1 MSRLQSLFFQVFL
14 LHGLH
19 IVFCN
24 ALTATPP
31 PYGQLSVSGTKLVD
45 SSGQAVQ
52 LIGNSLFWHQ
62 FQAQYWNAET
72 VKALK
77 CNWNANVV
85 RAAVGV
91 DLERGYMS
99 DPTTAYN
106 QAVAVIEAAISQ
118 GLYVIVDWHSHESH
132 VDKAIEFFTKIAKA
146 YGSYP
151 HVLYETFNEPLQG
164 VSWTDIL
171 VPYHKKVIAAIRAL
185 DSKNVII
192 LGTPTWC
199 QDVDIASQN
208 PIKEYKNLMYT
219 FHFYAATHFVNG
231 LGAKLQTAINNG
243 LPIFVT
249 EYGTCSADG
258 NGNIDT
264 NSISSW
270 WSLMDNLKISYLNW
284 AISDKSETC
293 SALKPGTPAA
303 NVGVSSSWTT
313 SGNMVADHD
322 KKKSTGVSCSG
333 STSSGSSSSNSGN
346 SAATTT
352 TKKPPS
358 NSGQTTNQK
367 PSSSAGSSSSSGSAS
382 ASVTVVS
389 TNTWNGGGQVNFE
402 VKNTGSTTLCGVK
415 FSVTLPAGTTVA
427 GSWNMNAAGSN
438 EYTLPS
444 YINIKAKEAN
454 KDAGMTLNGSGKPTA
469 KVLSTTAC
477 SG

>member
-1 MSRLQSLFFQVFL
+1 MCRLQSLFFHVFL
-14 LHGLH
+14 LHALH
-19 IVFCN
+19 ILFCN

-31 PYGQLSVSGTKLVD
+31 PYGRLSVSGTKLVG
-45 SSGQAVQ
+45 SNGQPVQ

-62 FQAQYWNAET
+62 FQSQYWNAET

-106 QAVAVIEAAISQ
+106 LAVAVIEAAISQ
-118 GLYVIVDWHSHESH
+118 GMYVIVDWHSHEAH
-132 VDKAIEFFTKIAKA
+132 VDKAVEFFTKIAKA

-164 VSWTDIL
+164 VSWTNIL

-185 DSKNVII
+185 DAKNVII

-199 QDVDIASQN
+199 QDVHLASQN

-219 FHFYAATHFVNG
+219 FHFYASTHFVNG

-249 EYGTCSADG
+249 EYGTCAADG

-270 WSLMDNLKISYLNW
+270 WTLLDNLKISYLNW
-284 AISDKSETC
+284 AISDKSESC

-303 NVGVSSSWTT
+303 NVGVSSAWTT
-313 SGNMVADHD
+313 FGNLVAAHD

-333 STSSGSSSSNSGN
+333 
-346 SAATTT
+346 AT
-352 TKKPPS
+352 PAR
-358 NSGQTTNQK
+358 G
-367 PSSSAGSSSSSGSAS
+367 SSSAGKPAPAKKPPAKSSKAAPAKKPPAKSSKAAPAKKPPAKSSKAAPAKKPKSKSG
-382 ASVTVVS
+382 
-389 TNTWNGGGQVNFE
+389 
-402 VKNTGSTTLCGVK
+402 
-415 FSVTLPAGTTVA
+415 
-427 GSWNMNAAGSN
+427 
-438 EYTLPS
+438 
-444 YINIKAKEAN
+444 
-454 KDAGMTLNGSGKPTA
+454 
-469 KVLSTTAC
+469 
-477 SG
+477 

>member
-1 MSRLQSLFFQVFL
+1 MANNRRS
-14 LHGLH
+14 
-19 IVFCN
+19 N
-24 ALTATPP
+24 AI
-31 PYGQLSVSGTKLVD
+31 GT
-45 SSGQAVQ
+45 Q
-52 LIGNSLFWHQ
+52 
-62 FQAQYWNAET
+62 
-72 VKALK
+72 
-77 CNWNANVV
+77 NVV

-118 GLYVIVDWHSHESH
+118 GMYVIVDWHSHESH

-171 VPYHKKVIAAIRAL
+171 VPYHKKVIAAIRAI
-185 DSKNVII
+185 DAKNVII
-192 LGTPTWC
+192 LGTPSWC
-199 QDVDIASQN
+199 QDVDVASQN

-231 LGAKLQTAINNG
+231 L
-243 LPIFVT
+243 PIFVT
-249 EYGTCSADG
+249 EYGTCAADG

-264 NSISSW
+264 NSISSC
-270 WSLMDNLKISYLNW
+270 
-284 AISDKSETC
+284 DKSETC

-303 NVGVSSSWTT
+303 NVGVSSSWTP
-313 SGNMVADHD
+313 SGNLVADHD

-346 SAATTT
+346 SAAKTT
-352 TKKPPS
+352 TK
-358 NSGQTTNQK
+358 K
-367 PSSSAGSSSSSGSAS
+367 PSSSAGSGSAS

-389 TNTWNGGGQVNFE
+389 TNSWNGGGQVNFE
-402 VKNTGSTTLCGVK
+402 FKNTGSTPLCGVK
-415 FSVTLPAGTTVA
+415 FSVTLPAGTTVG

-444 YINIKAKEAN
+444 YINIKPNGAN

-469 KVLSTTAC
+469 KVVSATAC